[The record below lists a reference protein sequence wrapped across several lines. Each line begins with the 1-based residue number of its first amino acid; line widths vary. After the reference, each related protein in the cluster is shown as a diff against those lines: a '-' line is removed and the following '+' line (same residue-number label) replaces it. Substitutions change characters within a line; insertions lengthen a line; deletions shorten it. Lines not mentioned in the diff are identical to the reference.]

1 MEYGSVADYLK
12 YRKMLTDSVAE
23 KYGRK
28 SDKKTDKSTQR
39 KIQIDQPQHASAKK
53 KRRAHTRMV
62 VDIRSSVNNTQ
73 SVVAEAQSDHEAGYV
88 SNVFY
93 GDSVSQQESAKSIGK
108 DVLPFDSLLGSRK
121 LKLQNMRQLSSLEN
135 RFTIL

>member
-1 MEYGSVADYLK
+1 
-12 YRKMLTDSVAE
+12 
-23 KYGRK
+23 
-28 SDKKTDKSTQR
+28 
-39 KIQIDQPQHASAKK
+39 
-53 KRRAHTRMV
+53 MV
-62 VDIRSSVNNTQ
+62 VDIRSSVNNT
-73 SVVAEAQSDHEAGYV
+73 QSDHEAGYV